1 MSSSGLFRKYAR
13 ILVSL
18 VGGLIILTGA
28 LEMASLYREIRD
40 SRGAIQRIEARSA
53 ALRIEQYLSAIQEQ
67 VKGVGRL
74 PWDTGLLDARDLRNE
89 YQRLMR
95 LLPPIA
101 QIRSVGMDGRERLRA
116 SRIDPDV
123 FDSLEYLGDNALFQE
138 ARAKGVAYGPSYF
151 RDGSEP
157 YVTLAILDDNPG
169 RRVTMNEINLKFV
182 GDVLAAIG
190 VGKQGAVYVLDGNNQ
205 LVAHPDPRTVLRK
218 MDLSGNAAV
227 QELRREMESTRDD
240 IAGMVE
246 GTGLAGAHMMM
257 SGAYIPSARWL
268 VVSEEPYAEVFRPV
282 WKALARDAA
291 ILAAGLI
298 AAVIASY
305 FLARRLA
312 QPILEVRQGAERIAK
327 GDLATRIEVHT
338 GDEIEALAAQFNT
351 MAGQLQE
358 YTAGLE
364 RKVAERTSE
373 LEAAMRARS
382 LFLAAASHD
391 LRQPLYA
398 ISLLADAVA
407 AEPLPPQAAVMLG
420 RQRQAIAV
428 LRTLFDNLLDL
439 SRFESGAVRSSPR
452 DVSLRDILQPIGA
465 EYEMLAHSRNL
476 EWHAEVP
483 DVRVHTDPELL
494 RRLAANLL
502 SNAVRYTQKGSVS
515 LRAQARHGY
524 VVITVADTG
533 VGIAPEDRE
542 RVFEEFVQLA
552 NPARDRAQGVG
563 LGLAIVK
570 RISELLGARMT
581 MESTVGE
588 GTRITF
594 QVPLAIDAQEGASAH
609 EAHLLEPASFSGR
622 SVWAVEDDPLVRDGL
637 AAQFAAWG
645 IRHAFALDRESLERL
660 REEEGDWPDAILLDD
675 MLGAGEQGLEIA
687 VWLSERVPA
696 DRIVLVTGNV
706 NAERTL
712 RLEQSRFVVLRKPL
726 ASSDLAQ
733 CLRHAMRVPVTG

>member
-1 MSSSGLFRKYAR
+1 MASSGLFRKYAR
-13 ILVSL
+13 ILMSL
-18 VGGLIILTGA
+18 VGGLIILTGT
-28 LEMASLYREIRD
+28 LEMASLYREVRD
-40 SRGAIQRIEARSA
+40 SRGAIQRMEVRSA

-67 VKGVGRL
+67 VRGVGRL
-74 PWDTGLLDARDLRNE
+74 PWDTGLLNARDLRNE
-89 YQRLMR
+89 YQRLLR

-101 QIRSVGMDGRERLRA
+101 EIRSVGMDGRERLRV

-123 FDSLEYLGDNALFQE
+123 FDSLEDLGANPLFLE
-138 ARAKGVAYGPSYF
+138 ARSKGVAYGPSYF

-157 YVTLAILDDNPG
+157 YVTLASLDDNPG

-182 GDVLAAIG
+182 GEVLAAIG
-190 VGKQGAVYVLDGNNQ
+190 VGRQGAVYVLDVNNQ

-227 QELRREMESTRDD
+227 QDLRRELVSTSGET
-240 IAGMVE
+240 AGMVE
-246 GTGLAGAHMMM
+246 GTGLAGGHMMI

-268 VVSEEPYAEVFRPV
+268 VVAEEPYAEVFRPV
-282 WKALARDAA
+282 WKALARDAV
-291 ILAAGLI
+291 ILAAGLL
-298 AAVIASY
+298 AAAIASY

-312 QPILEVRQGAERIAK
+312 RPILQVRHGAERIAN
-327 GDLATRIEVHT
+327 GNLATRIEVRT
-338 GDEIEALAAQFNT
+338 GDEIEALAAQFNS

-398 ISLLADAVA
+398 ISLLSDALA
-407 AEPLPPQAAVMLG
+407 AEPLPAQAAVMLG

-439 SRFESGAVRSSPR
+439 SRFESGAIRSSPR
-452 DVSLRDILQPIGA
+452 DVALRDILQPICA
-465 EYEMLAHSRNL
+465 EYEMLARSRHL
-476 EWHAEVP
+476 EWHAELP

-494 RRLAANLL
+494 RRLATNLL
-502 SNAVRYTQKGSVS
+502 SNAVRYTPKGSVS
-515 LRAQARHGY
+515 LRAQVQEGR
-524 VVITVADTG
+524 VVFTVADTG

-542 RVFEEFVQLA
+542 RIFEEFVQLA

-570 RISELLGARMT
+570 RIVELLEAGMT

-588 GTRITF
+588 GTRISF
-594 QVPLAIDAQEGASAH
+594 HVPLAIEAQKCAASH
-609 EAHLLEPASFSGR
+609 EAQLLEPASFEGR
-622 SVWAVEDDPLVRDGL
+622 RVWAVEDDPLVRDGL

-645 IRHAFALDRESLERL
+645 IAYAFALDRTGLERL
-660 REEEGDWPDAILLDD
+660 REREGDWPDAILLDD

-687 VWLSERVPA
+687 VWLSERVAA

-733 CLRHAMRVPVTG
+733 CLRHAMRVPVAG